1 MYAATW
7 WRSIGVSK
15 GDEMPRIWF
24 CLLLVLLPLPFT
36 SSSHLE
42 DTPHT
47 KSQNCKNQSQIA
59 AHWPYPHLP
68 ILSPSVLLLILRL
81 PGSIWEVSTTLPRKR
96 HWPLGALRGSASFK
110 PSTKLL
116 TRDGCNLLR
125 SWSNRMA
132 WYWNDVFIQM
142 YTAAYLCEKILQS
155 FVQPECVWERK
166 KPIRGL
172 SCRIFREILEPWHLS
187 QLFFCERNKSKMR
200 VLMLLVVSLP
210 YIYTEYS

>member
-47 KSQNCKNQSQIA
+47 KSQHCKNQSQIA

-142 YTAAYLCEKILQS
+142 LPS
-155 FVQPECVWERK
+155 FVQPECVWNARNRS
-166 KPIRGL
+166 RGWAAEYL
-172 SCRIFREILEPWHLS
+172 YREVLEPWHLS
-187 QLFFCERNKSKMR
+187 QLFSCERNK
-200 VLMLLVVSLP
+200 
-210 YIYTEYS
+210 